1 MIPKLTRNVLPESVK
16 GFLRR
21 LQGRIEATNVGF
33 RRENMPSLLL
43 RFFLDMRKVFGNIY
57 QVLKPGGQAMV
68 VMGDNIMT
76 VDGVCVSIPTTS
88 LIADIG
94 SHAGLKLVETIPI
107 TVTTENKVH
116 VKNAI
121 RNNSVLWF
129 RRS

>member
-1 MIPKLTRNVLPESVK
+1 
-16 GFLRR
+16 